1 VRRATASDGVEIAY
15 DVFGRNQGTP
25 VVMLQG
31 LGTDSRGWA
40 LQRFAFGRRHRC
52 FAIDNRGVGGTSK
65 APRPFSL
72 EQMADDAVAVMDAEG
87 VERAHV
93 MGASMGGVIAQMLA
107 VRHPDRVRSLV
118 LACTSCRHHEWRREL
133 FAEWADSVTERGMGA
148 LAGDGLVWL
157 VGPRLHRRF
166 GLWINLLARILL
178 QGTPE
183 NFVAQVHA
191 ILDASD
197 ELRFE
202 LATIDVPTL
211 VITGSQDLLTPLGD
225 AEELA
230 ELIPRARLQELRG
243 AAHGLM
249 VEQPNSFNGA
259 VLRFIADVDN
269 GVANPGAGTG
279 ASAESAEASAG
290 AVDQPFDQT
299 A

>member
-1 VRRATASDGVEIAY
+1 MI
-15 DVFGRNQGTP
+15 
-25 VVMLQG
+25 QG

-52 FAIDNRGVGGTSK
+52 FAVDNRGVGGTAK

-72 EQMADDAVAVMDAEG
+72 EQMADDAIAVLDAEG
-87 VERAHV
+87 IERAHV

-133 FAEWADSVTERGMGA
+133 FAEWAQAVSERGMGA

-157 VGPRLHRRF
+157 VGPRLQRRF

-183 NFVAQVHA
+183 NFVAQVEA

-202 LATIDVPTL
+202 LATIQVPTL

-259 VLRFIADVDN
+259 VLRFLDEVDL
-269 GVANPGAGTG
+269 GVAGVEAGADAPTG
-279 ASAESAEASAG
+279 RSAG
-290 AVDQPFDQT
+290 AVDQSFDQT

>member
-1 VRRATASDGVEIAY
+1 VRRATASDGTAIAY
-15 DVFGRNQGTP
+15 DVFGRADGSP
-25 VVMLQG
+25 VVMIQG

-52 FAIDNRGVGGTSK
+52 FAIDNRGVGGTAK

-72 EQMADDAVAVMDAEG
+72 EQMADDAIAVLDAEG
-87 VERAHV
+87 IESAHV
-93 MGASMGGVIAQMLA
+93 MGASMGGVIAQMLV
-107 VRHPDRVRSLV
+107 VRHPARVRSLV

-133 FAEWADSVTERGMGA
+133 FAEWAASVSERGMGA

-157 VGPRLHRRF
+157 VGPRLQRRF

-202 LATIDVPTL
+202 LATIKVPAL

-230 ELIPRARLQELRG
+230 ELIPHARLQELRG

-259 VLRFIADVDN
+259 VLRFLAEVDA
-269 GVANPGAGTG
+269 GVADRDAAAG
-279 ASAESAEASAG
+279 SSAG
-290 AVDQPFDQT
+290 PVDQTFDQT

>member
-1 VRRATASDGVEIAY
+1 
-15 DVFGRNQGTP
+15 
-25 VVMLQG
+25 
-31 LGTDSRGWA
+31 
-40 LQRFAFGRRHRC
+40 
-52 FAIDNRGVGGTSK
+52 
-65 APRPFSL
+65 
-72 EQMADDAVAVMDAEG
+72 
-87 VERAHV
+87 

-249 VEQPNSFNGA
+249 VEQPNSYNGA
-259 VLRFIADVDN
+259 VLRFLADVDN
-269 GVANPGAGTG
+269 GVANPGAGTD
-279 ASAESAEASAG
+279 AAAESAEASAG
-290 AVDQPFDQT
+290 AVDQTFDQT